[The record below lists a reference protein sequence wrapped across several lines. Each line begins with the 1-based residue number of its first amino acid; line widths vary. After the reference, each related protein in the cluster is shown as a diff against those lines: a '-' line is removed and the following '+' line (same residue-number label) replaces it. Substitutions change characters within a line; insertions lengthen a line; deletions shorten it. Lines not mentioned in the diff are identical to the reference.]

1 MEPLTMKRELFLL
14 LEDCGA
20 ARCGVADLSGVPETA
35 LPPAKGPAMC
45 IGVAFCMNL
54 PPATV
59 KELIEAPNME
69 YVRVYREYNDRLVEA
84 AHAGAA
90 YLKSLGFE
98 AVAQD
103 FDYAKPDENNTTL
116 LPHKTVAAKAGLGW
130 IGRNCLLVTP
140 EFGGAVRL
148 GSIVTNAP
156 LPADQ
161 PVAQSRC
168 GGCHLCVDKCP
179 AHAIQGNL
187 WEPGLERD
195 RLVDHRRC
203 EAAMYDIMEK
213 STGERLDFCG
223 KCFAVCPY
231 TRKYLSRA

>member
-1 MEPLTMKRELFLL
+1 M
-14 LEDCGA
+14 
-20 ARCGVADLSGVPETA
+20 S
-35 LPPAKGPAMC
+35 

-116 LPHKTVAAKAGLGW
+116 LPHKTVGGKSRTGLDRTELPPRDAGIWRRGAAGVHRDQRAF
-130 IGRNCLLVTP
+130 V
-140 EFGGAVRL
+140 GGSACRTEPVRRL
-148 GSIVTNAP
+148 SP
-156 LPADQ
+156 L
-161 PVAQSRC
+161 C
-168 GGCHLCVDKCP
+168 GQVS

-213 STGERLDFCG
+213 NTGERLDFCG